1 MNQDKSELQVRSQSR
16 ILTFDIFILLT
27 GCAADLRRNDDCAS
41 YVIFQPCRE
50 RPLPVIEL
58 SDLAICLRLEYPRL
72 RGLRKGLQ
80 IQSAHYPEN
89 HGQNQ

>member
-1 MNQDKSELQVRSQSR
+1 MRQ
-16 ILTFDIFILLT
+16 
-27 GCAADLRRNDDCAS
+27 GCAKDAPQIIGVKGSVVDEVATQRRLRELRN
-41 YVIFQPCRE
+41 FQPCRE